1 MISCCWVIMNISE
14 VPWHHHNVVL
24 YSCEVVNHQFSL
36 ILRHSARSWFT
47 QVYRYFSSST
57 SAAAPRLVMK
67 RWSQQPVM
75 VAQCLQQHSS
85 RTHLLNQPS
94 TPRLENSFHPDQ
106 TTKWSHQPGFTVPRC
121 SHTSTN
127 QRRGLWTLPPIRSGS
142 VWRHEMTAQVMRNR
156 TRPHAW
162 LVQAADSCF

>member
-14 VPWHHHNVVL
+14 VPWHHRNVVL
-24 YSCEVVNHQFSL
+24 YSCEVVNHQISL

-75 VAQCLQQHSS
+75 VAQSSTTFLQNTPVEPAQHAEAREQFPPRPDNQVITSAWLHSS
-85 RTHLLNQPS
+85 KVFSHINQS
-94 TPRLENSFHPDQ
+94 EARIVN
-106 TTKWSHQPGFTVPRC
+106 
-121 SHTSTN
+121 TSTN
-127 QRRGLWTLPPIRSGS
+127 QKWQRVEAWDDGS
-142 VWRHEMTAQVMRNR
+142 SYA
-156 TRPHAW
+156 
-162 LVQAADSCF
+162 